1 MTIEPISA
9 HEQSPAHP
17 ASRGHSEVVVWP
29 GVFVR
34 KLVRRAALGT
44 FHFILTCR
52 LGSDEEGAMGR
63 RWTDQDIEDLKRM
76 AQYCSAPKIAELTNR
91 TAGGVVSKAYQLR
104 LSLRSSRHANEQAI
118 VADPAGIEQA
128 DLGGEATD
136 HREWNPRS
144 IQHRIYATPE
154 RIADFSCFSGELCHL
169 RLIVD

>member
-1 MTIEPISA
+1 
-9 HEQSPAHP
+9 
-17 ASRGHSEVVVWP
+17 
-29 GVFVR
+29 
-34 KLVRRAALGT
+34 
-44 FHFILTCR
+44 
-52 LGSDEEGAMGR
+52 MGR

-76 AQYCSAPKIAELTNR
+76 AQYYSAPKIAELTNR
-91 TAGGVVSKAYQLR
+91 TAGGVVSKAYQLS